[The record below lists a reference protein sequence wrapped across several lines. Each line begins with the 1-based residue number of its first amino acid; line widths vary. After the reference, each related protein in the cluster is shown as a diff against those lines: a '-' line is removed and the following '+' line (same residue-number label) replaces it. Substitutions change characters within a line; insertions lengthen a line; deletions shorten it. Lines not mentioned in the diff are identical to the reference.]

1 MKVCKFEKIKD
12 EDDIKQVINCIRQ
25 EHPYV
30 AVLPVLTQLQE
41 WMQAI
46 SASWFHEEDEASHT
60 TVNAIEEYCY
70 CLTNHLI
77 TEPQLNQDMKIRI
90 RECIKK
96 IHALVEDKA
105 DLLIDKTIKAEI
117 YGLSSDLFTY
127 SLRQQGFRAQ
137 TLDAGKFMQINLE
150 RKPDIPYIQET
161 VRQYIDE
168 NQDVDIFVAP
178 LSICK
183 NVYGEIDFMSE
194 RRNDYYATILATIF
208 QADEIVLSTQINHIY
223 ANRNCRREQHSLT
236 YTEAEQLI
244 NSGVYLLYT
253 DCITLAA
260 RSNMAIRLTDIH
272 DLTTERLY
280 ISSHDTGDSVKAIL
294 SQDSATF
301 VRFTSLNVLPG
312 YLLMGLQPGFP
323 GAQ

>member
-46 SASWFHEEDEASHT
+46 SASWFHEEDEVSHT

-70 CLTNHLI
+70 SLTNHLI

-137 TLDAGKFMQINLE
+137 TPVNLCKSTWKE
-150 RKPDIPYIQET
+150 NRISPISRKLSVNILTKTKMSTFLSPRSLS
-161 VRQYIDE
+161 VRMY
-168 NQDVDIFVAP
+168 
-178 LSICK
+178 
-183 NVYGEIDFMSE
+183 M
-194 RRNDYYATILATIF
+194 
-208 QADEIVLSTQINHIY
+208 
-223 ANRNCRREQHSLT
+223 
-236 YTEAEQLI
+236 
-244 NSGVYLLYT
+244 
-253 DCITLAA
+253 
-260 RSNMAIRLTDIH
+260 
-272 DLTTERLY
+272 
-280 ISSHDTGDSVKAIL
+280 VK
-294 SQDSATF
+294 
-301 VRFTSLNVLPG
+301 
-312 YLLMGLQPGFP
+312 
-323 GAQ
+323 

>member
-46 SASWFHEEDEASHT
+46 SASWFHEEDEVSHT

-70 CLTNHLI
+70 SLTNHLI

-127 SLRQQGFRAQ
+127 SLRQQGFVPKRW
-137 TLDAGKFMQINLE
+137 MPVNLCKSTWKE
-150 RKPDIPYIQET
+150 NRISPISRKLSVNILTKTKMSTFLSPRSLS
-161 VRQYIDE
+161 VRMY
-168 NQDVDIFVAP
+168 
-178 LSICK
+178 
-183 NVYGEIDFMSE
+183 M
-194 RRNDYYATILATIF
+194 
-208 QADEIVLSTQINHIY
+208 
-223 ANRNCRREQHSLT
+223 
-236 YTEAEQLI
+236 
-244 NSGVYLLYT
+244 
-253 DCITLAA
+253 
-260 RSNMAIRLTDIH
+260 
-272 DLTTERLY
+272 
-280 ISSHDTGDSVKAIL
+280 VK
-294 SQDSATF
+294 
-301 VRFTSLNVLPG
+301 
-312 YLLMGLQPGFP
+312 
-323 GAQ
+323 

>member
-70 CLTNHLI
+70 SLTNHLI

-127 SLRQQGFRAQ
+127 SLS
-137 TLDAGKFMQINLE
+137 LIH
-150 RKPDIPYIQET
+150 I
-161 VRQYIDE
+161 
-168 NQDVDIFVAP
+168 
-178 LSICK
+178 
-183 NVYGEIDFMSE
+183 SE
-194 RRNDYYATILATIF
+194 PTR
-208 QADEIVLSTQINHIY
+208 
-223 ANRNCRREQHSLT
+223 
-236 YTEAEQLI
+236 
-244 NSGVYLLYT
+244 
-253 DCITLAA
+253 
-260 RSNMAIRLTDIH
+260 
-272 DLTTERLY
+272 
-280 ISSHDTGDSVKAIL
+280 
-294 SQDSATF
+294 
-301 VRFTSLNVLPG
+301 P
-312 YLLMGLQPGFP
+312 
-323 GAQ
+323 

>member
-105 DLLIDKTIKAEI
+105 DLLIDK
-117 YGLSSDLFTY
+117 
-127 SLRQQGFRAQ
+127 
-137 TLDAGKFMQINLE
+137 
-150 RKPDIPYIQET
+150 P
-161 VRQYIDE
+161 
-168 NQDVDIFVAP
+168 
-178 LSICK
+178 
-183 NVYGEIDFMSE
+183 
-194 RRNDYYATILATIF
+194 TIF
-208 QADEIVLSTQINHIY
+208 IY
-223 ANRNCRREQHSLT
+223 L
-236 YTEAEQLI
+236 
-244 NSGVYLLYT
+244 
-253 DCITLAA
+253 
-260 RSNMAIRLTDIH
+260 
-272 DLTTERLY
+272 
-280 ISSHDTGDSVKAIL
+280 
-294 SQDSATF
+294 
-301 VRFTSLNVLPG
+301 
-312 YLLMGLQPGFP
+312 
-323 GAQ
+323 

>member
-70 CLTNHLI
+70 SLTNHLI

-127 SLRQQGFRAQ
+127 SLRQQGFHAQ
-137 TLDAGKFMQINLE
+137 TLDPVNLCKSTWKE
-150 RKPDIPYIQET
+150 NRISPISRKLSVNILTKTKISTFLSPRSLS
-161 VRQYIDE
+161 VRMY
-168 NQDVDIFVAP
+168 
-178 LSICK
+178 
-183 NVYGEIDFMSE
+183 M
-194 RRNDYYATILATIF
+194 
-208 QADEIVLSTQINHIY
+208 
-223 ANRNCRREQHSLT
+223 
-236 YTEAEQLI
+236 
-244 NSGVYLLYT
+244 
-253 DCITLAA
+253 
-260 RSNMAIRLTDIH
+260 
-272 DLTTERLY
+272 
-280 ISSHDTGDSVKAIL
+280 VK
-294 SQDSATF
+294 
-301 VRFTSLNVLPG
+301 
-312 YLLMGLQPGFP
+312 
-323 GAQ
+323 

>member
-70 CLTNHLI
+70 SLTNHLI

-105 DLLIDKTIKAEI
+105 DLLIDKTIKEFDEVVEKI
-117 YGLSSDLFTY
+117 QHKDFSG
-127 SLRQQGFRAQ
+127 RAK
-137 TLDAGKFMQINLE
+137 DKNL
-150 RKPDIPYIQET
+150 
-161 VRQYIDE
+161 
-168 NQDVDIFVAP
+168 
-178 LSICK
+178 C
-183 NVYGEIDFMSE
+183 
-194 RRNDYYATILATIF
+194 
-208 QADEIVLSTQINHIY
+208 
-223 ANRNCRREQHSLT
+223 ANCDMRHYCRRK
-236 YTEAEQLI
+236 
-244 NSGVYLLYT
+244 G
-253 DCITLAA
+253 DC
-260 RSNMAIRLTDIH
+260 
-272 DLTTERLY
+272 
-280 ISSHDTGDSVKAIL
+280 
-294 SQDSATF
+294 
-301 VRFTSLNVLPG
+301 
-312 YLLMGLQPGFP
+312 
-323 GAQ
+323 

>member
-117 YGLSSDLFTY
+117 YDCPVIY
-127 SLRQQGFRAQ
+127 SLTA
-137 TLDAGKFMQINLE
+137 
-150 RKPDIPYIQET
+150 
-161 VRQYIDE
+161 
-168 NQDVDIFVAP
+168 
-178 LSICK
+178 C
-183 NVYGEIDFMSE
+183 
-194 RRNDYYATILATIF
+194 
-208 QADEIVLSTQINHIY
+208 
-223 ANRNCRREQHSLT
+223 ANRDFVPKRWMPVNLCKSTWKENRISPISRKLSVNILTKTKMSTFLSPRSL
-236 YTEAEQLI
+236 
-244 NSGVYLLYT
+244 
-253 DCITLAA
+253 
-260 RSNMAIRLTDIH
+260 
-272 DLTTERLY
+272 
-280 ISSHDTGDSVKAIL
+280 SVRMYMVK
-294 SQDSATF
+294 
-301 VRFTSLNVLPG
+301 
-312 YLLMGLQPGFP
+312 
-323 GAQ
+323 

>member
-70 CLTNHLI
+70 SLTNHLI

-105 DLLIDKTIKAEI
+105 DLLIDKTIKEFDAVVQKI
-117 YGLSSDLFTY
+117 QHKDFSG
-127 SLRQQGFRAQ
+127 RAK
-137 TLDAGKFMQINLE
+137 DKNL
-150 RKPDIPYIQET
+150 
-161 VRQYIDE
+161 
-168 NQDVDIFVAP
+168 
-178 LSICK
+178 C
-183 NVYGEIDFMSE
+183 
-194 RRNDYYATILATIF
+194 
-208 QADEIVLSTQINHIY
+208 
-223 ANRNCRREQHSLT
+223 ANCDMRHYCRRK
-236 YTEAEQLI
+236 
-244 NSGVYLLYT
+244 G
-253 DCITLAA
+253 DC
-260 RSNMAIRLTDIH
+260 
-272 DLTTERLY
+272 
-280 ISSHDTGDSVKAIL
+280 
-294 SQDSATF
+294 
-301 VRFTSLNVLPG
+301 
-312 YLLMGLQPGFP
+312 
-323 GAQ
+323 

>member
-70 CLTNHLI
+70 SLTNHLI

-105 DLLIDKTIKAEI
+105 DLLIPVI
-117 YGLSSDLFTY
+117 Y
-127 SLRQQGFRAQ
+127 SLTA
-137 TLDAGKFMQINLE
+137 
-150 RKPDIPYIQET
+150 
-161 VRQYIDE
+161 
-168 NQDVDIFVAP
+168 
-178 LSICK
+178 C
-183 NVYGEIDFMSE
+183 
-194 RRNDYYATILATIF
+194 
-208 QADEIVLSTQINHIY
+208 
-223 ANRNCRREQHSLT
+223 ANRDFVPKRWMPVNLCKSTWKENRISPISRKLSVNILTKTKMPTFLSPRSL
-236 YTEAEQLI
+236 
-244 NSGVYLLYT
+244 
-253 DCITLAA
+253 
-260 RSNMAIRLTDIH
+260 
-272 DLTTERLY
+272 
-280 ISSHDTGDSVKAIL
+280 SVRMYMVK
-294 SQDSATF
+294 
-301 VRFTSLNVLPG
+301 
-312 YLLMGLQPGFP
+312 
-323 GAQ
+323 